1 MGQTL
6 TGVELHLE
14 LEGVLDDGAGFG
26 CRVDERVVWFK
37 VCAPASA
44 GRLLCDGHNYRVSSH
59 GQGAFDKAQIQG
71 RKDKEEA

>member
-44 GRLLCDGHNYRVSSH
+44 GRRQTAV
-59 GQGAFDKAQIQG
+59 
-71 RKDKEEA
+71 